1 MNPRLLDKK
10 IGVLI
15 LVGVASL
22 SLLYFLVIKPQQ
34 AELRRIKVELQEKE
48 ALYAKLGAL
57 SRLIDELREKK
68 VDIGETMERF
78 LKAREKGEM
87 GLVVPE
93 SLMEIF
99 RESKVKVI
107 SISPVPERA
116 EGDLLISS
124 WNISIVA
131 DYHQV
136 GHFISSLERS
146 DDFSRVDRL
155 TISPGGGPSEYRVQL
170 VISRISLLKKEP
182 EKK

>member
-1 MNPRLLDKK
+1 MNLKLLDKK
-10 IGVLI
+10 IWGLI
-15 LVGVASL
+15 LVGVAVL
-22 SLLYFLVIKPQQ
+22 SLLYFLVIRPQQ

-48 ALYAKLGAL
+48 ALYARLGAL

-68 VDIGETMERF
+68 IAIGETMDRF
-78 LKAREKGEM
+78 LKMRERGEM

-93 SLMEIF
+93 SLMQIF

-107 SISPVPERA
+107 SISPVPEKV
-116 EGDLLISS
+116 EGDLLIFS

-131 DYHQV
+131 SYNQL
-136 GHFISSLERS
+136 GHFIGSLERS
-146 DDFSRVDRL
+146 DDFNRVDRL
-155 TISPGGGPSEYRVQL
+155 TISPGGKASEYRVQL